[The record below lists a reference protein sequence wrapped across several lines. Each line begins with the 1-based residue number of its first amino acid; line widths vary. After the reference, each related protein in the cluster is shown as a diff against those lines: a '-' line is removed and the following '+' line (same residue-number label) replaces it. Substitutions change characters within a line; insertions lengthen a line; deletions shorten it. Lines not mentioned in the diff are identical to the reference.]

1 MIGVTVSVPKDVL
14 RFEALLYLSL
24 ILDCLTVAF
33 LGASGETAETRAS
46 LSTVNAFL
54 IMGFFTLVW
63 LASQRRKNWA
73 RWTLFGFFVFTA
85 ILYIG
90 TIGERP
96 FGISTIV
103 DWISLAL
110 SALGYYY
117 AFTAEAQQWFK
128 PQHT

>member
-1 MIGVTVSVPKDVL
+1 LEVAVTVPKDVL

-63 LASQRRKNWA
+63 LAAQRRKNWA
-73 RWTLFGFFVFTA
+73 RWALFGFFVFTA

-103 DWISLAL
+103 DWLSLAL
-110 SALGYYY
+110 SALGFYY